1 MFVTGD
7 RSSHLLRLR
16 GGVGVG
22 AACVIFVLTFRA
34 VLFHKLQN
42 ETRESELEQVMY
54 MVHTGRSLD
63 LLCCGKARA
72 TARSLT
78 VAVVTVRQMSLK
90 SKEISFQGY
99 LCRTLSWAGWKWDLS
114 LCQRQCLKTVGHVEK
129 LLSTQFSY

>member
-90 SKEISFQGY
+90 FKEISFQGY
-99 LCRTLSWAGWKWDLS
+99 LCRTLSW
-114 LCQRQCLKTVGHVEK
+114 QVGNGICPSASV
-129 LLSTQFSY
+129 SV

>member
-1 MFVTGD
+1 MGWGWGQPVSF
-7 RSSHLLRLR
+7 SS
-16 GGVGVG
+16 
-22 AACVIFVLTFRA
+22 LTFRA

-42 ETRESELEQVMY
+42 ETQESELEQVMY

-99 LCRTLSWAGWKWDLS
+99 LCRTLS
-114 LCQRQCLKTVGHVEK
+114 CQVGNGICPSASV
-129 LLSTQFSY
+129 SV